1 MPNKN
6 LILIGA
12 GVGLVLVVGAVWA
25 ARRVLPAVG
34 AAVNPLNRENIFNQG
49 AGGVVSVLT
58 GREET
63 LGGWLAELFDPATR
77 ELARVLGAPPATV
90 ASNPVEAQGYGTGAF
105 L

>member
-1 MPNKN
+1 MPDKTL
-6 LILIGA
+6 LIVGA

-25 ARRVLPAVG
+25 ARYALPALG
-34 AAVNPLNRENIFNQG
+34 QAVNPLNQENIFNQG
-49 AGGVVSVLT
+49 ATGVVTVLT

-77 ELARVLGAPPATV
+77 ELARVLGAPPATT
-90 ASNPVEAQGYGTGAF
+90 AKNPLDSGAAAF

>member
-12 GVGLVLVVGAVWA
+12 GVGLVLVVGAVLA
-25 ARRVLPAVG
+25 ARYALPAVG
-34 AAVNPLNRENIFNQG
+34 AAVNPLNRENFFNQA
-49 AGGVVSVLT
+49 AGGVVTVLT

-77 ELARVLGAPPATV
+77 KVGEMLGAPPAAV
-90 ASNPVEAQGYGTGAF
+90 GRNPLDSGSGAF